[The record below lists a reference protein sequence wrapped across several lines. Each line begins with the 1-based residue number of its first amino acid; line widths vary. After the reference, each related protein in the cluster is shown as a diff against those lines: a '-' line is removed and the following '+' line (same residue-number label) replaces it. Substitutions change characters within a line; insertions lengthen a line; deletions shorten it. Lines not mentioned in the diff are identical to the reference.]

1 MTLEES
7 ALTNEPLEPNEDKL
21 TFHLDRANVYHQA
34 LLKGEATN
42 RHDIRLVHAR
52 QYHATM
58 AAAYGTK
65 ELINELR
72 GTQPRRIEGEEADD
86 TANPGIKDGGIR
98 PTDTQKDSSPGRP
111 QTSRSTKAP
120 RRNRP

>member
-1 MTLEES
+1 MALEES

-72 GTQPRRIEGEEADD
+72 ETQPGRIESEKADD
-86 TANPGIKDGGIR
+86 TANPGTKDGGIR
-98 PTDTQKDSSPGRP
+98 PADTQKDPSPGR
-111 QTSRSTKAP
+111 SGASKSTKAP

>member
-1 MTLEES
+1 VTNERS
-7 ALTNEPLEPNEDKL
+7 ALTDEPFDGEA
-21 TFHLDRANVYHQA
+21 TAAFHLDYANIYHYE
-34 LLKGEATN
+34 LLKGEDIN
-42 RHDIRLVHAR
+42 KHDIRLVHAR

-65 ELINELR
+65 ELVNELR
-72 GTQPRRIEGEEADD
+72 RTQPRRIESEEADD

-98 PTDTQKDSSPGRP
+98 PADTQKDPSPGR
-111 QTSRSTKAP
+111 SGASKSTKAP